1 MNNSS
6 NHHLMSPA
14 MKMADLMDLDF
25 SLLGVATRMGLT
37 FGFGEA
43 TVTEVCNKI
52 GIDPETFLLIC
63 RVYAFEGYRPTR
75 ETLQSAHLRDI
86 LKYLH
91 QSHSYYMEMVIPEL
105 ARALEQTIEPCEE
118 RRKKVIWQFFADY
131 KEELAKHFCY
141 EETKVFPYVE
151 AVLDA
156 RENRR
161 FTIGEYEE
169 NHSNVE
175 EKLADLKNLIMKYI
189 PAQCSQLDIYRVL
202 FYIYTLEEDLG
213 KHTFIEDGIL
223 VPMVGRM
230 ENHE

>member
-1 MNNSS
+1 MSNNA

-25 SLLGVATRMGLT
+25 SLLGVATRMGLG

-43 TVTEVCNKI
+43 TVAEECAKR

-63 RVYAFEGYRPTR
+63 RVYAIEGYRPTR
-75 ETLQSAHLRDI
+75 ETLENANLQDI
-86 LKYLH
+86 VKYLH
-91 QSHSYYMEMVIPEL
+91 QSHAYYMDVVVPEL
-105 ARALEQTIEPCEE
+105 AGALEQTIEPCEN
-118 RRKKVIWQFFADY
+118 RQKKVIWKFFADY
-131 KEELAKHFCY
+131 KEELSKHFAY
-141 EETKVFPYVE
+141 EEGKVFPYVE
-151 AVLDA
+151 AVLGA
-156 RENRR
+156 RKDRQ

-189 PAQCSQLDIYRVL
+189 PHQCGQQDVYRAL
-202 FYIYTLEEDLG
+202 FYIYSLEEDLN

-230 ENHE
+230 EGHE